1 MRNAAALALTFLFL
15 VSIAWSQT
23 TPAPSNQTATSAN
36 PETGSQQ
43 TAAPQPS
50 TEDPRAGQAPPAQN
64 TTPPQEPSTG
74 PVLEHRAPE
83 SAANPA
89 GVVTV
94 PAGTEIKATLDT
106 PLSSKTSKPGDRFTA
121 TLNQPLMATDG
132 HIGIPSGTRING
144 EVAQAESGR
153 VLPSV
158 RGKGRLNLRFREF
171 VLNDGTRI
179 PLTATLVSVRDTS
192 GTRPGNTDEE
202 GQVESR
208 TSGTEVAKNVG
219 IGAAVGTVAGLI
231 FGSALKGLAIGAA
244 AGGGY
249 VLAAKGKDVNIPA
262 NSGLVLRLDQVITV
276 PTSPPP
282 ARGEPGNPR

>member
-1 MRNAAALALTFLFL
+1 MRKTAALILTIVFL
-15 VSIAWSQT
+15 VATPWSQT
-23 TPAPSNQTATSAN
+23 SSSPSSNQTTTTAN

-43 TAAPQPS
+43 TPTSPSSADDPQSAPTS
-50 TEDPRAGQAPPAQN
+50 SG
-64 TTPPQEPSTG
+64 S
-74 PVLEHRAPE
+74 VL
-83 SAANPA
+83 
-89 GVVTV
+89 TV

-106 PLSSKTSKPGDRFTA
+106 PLSSKTSRGGDLFTA

-132 HIGIPSGTRING
+132 RIGIPAGARING
-144 EVAQAESGR
+144 EVTQAEGGK

-158 RGKGRLNLRFREF
+158 RGKGRLNLRFREI

-179 PLTATLVSVRDTS
+179 PLTATLESVRDTS
-192 GTRPGNTDEE
+192 GARAGNTNEE

-219 IGAAVGTVAGLI
+219 IGAAVGAVAGLI

-262 NSGLVLRLDQVITV
+262 NSGLVLRTGQAISV
-276 PTSPPP
+276 PASSAAPSPQQPPP
-282 ARGEPGNPR
+282 TPRQ